1 MGVNVAWY
9 RTLSFC
15 IGAGCAGVAGSLYA
29 HFFSYISPD
38 SFTILQSIAFLTMI
52 VLGGLGSFA
61 GAVIGAFFVLG
72 VPEMLRWL
80 AEYRILIFGLLLVAF
95 MMFLPGGLADLVH
108 RLLSAFRREEGT
120 SEPSVSGPETN
131 EILAANP
138 VKTNVDS

>member
-1 MGVNVAWY
+1 
-9 RTLSFC
+9 
-15 IGAGCAGVAGSLYA
+15 
-29 HFFSYISPD
+29 
-38 SFTILQSIAFLTMI
+38 MI

-108 RLLSAFRREEGT
+108 RLLSTFRRKEET
-120 SEPSVSGPETN
+120 SEVSVISSEPN

-138 VKTNVDS
+138 VKDNVNP